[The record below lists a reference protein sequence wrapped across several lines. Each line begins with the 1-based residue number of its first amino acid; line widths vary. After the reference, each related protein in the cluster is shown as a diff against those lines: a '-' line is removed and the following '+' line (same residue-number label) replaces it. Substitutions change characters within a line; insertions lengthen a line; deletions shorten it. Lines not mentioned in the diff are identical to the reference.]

1 MPRRRAPRAPT
12 RLPFKAALAQA
23 STTEVTE
30 KTAEVKLRKGEE
42 AQAVDGH
49 AYSEITKGARAG
61 MYVNTSGNVRHG
73 QTFVLVNKDG
83 KEYHIYGTGKDRLVV
98 GFHMPVGRRRR
109 DRAADTTA
117 GPKADTSD
125 LKLRK
130 NEKIEPVEG
139 HAYAEITSGAREGM
153 YINTSGNKR
162 HGDAFVLV
170 NKLGVEYHIYGTGA
184 DREVI
189 ALKQRDER
197 RRVVLTARR
206 SAPPSA
212 PAGSRRRSPAPRR
225 ATSRAEP
232 GPSVMPQAPWPVTRY
247 SPSSPATAPSSGRP
261 SAASGRAQART
272 CSIVGARPARGCSAR
287 RARAAAAPPRRRPA
301 PRS

>member
-1 MPRRRAPRAPT
+1 MKVTPSQIAETAATRATKTRASGT
-12 RLPFKAALAQA
+12 DKTAFKAALAKA
-23 STTEVTE
+23 STPETTE
-30 KTAEVKLRKGEE
+30 KTAEITLRKGEE
-42 AQAVDGH
+42 AQAVAGH

-61 MYVNTSGNVRHG
+61 MYINTSGNVRHG
-73 QTFVLVNKDG
+73 EAFVLAHRDG

-98 GFHMPVGRRRR
+98 GFHTPSS
-109 DRAADTTA
+109 DKAETTTPADKTDKSDKT
-117 GPKADTSD
+117 DTSN

-189 ALKQRDER
+189 ALKPRDEDD
-197 RRVVLTARR
+197 
-206 SAPPSA
+206 
-212 PAGSRRRSPAPRR
+212 
-225 ATSRAEP
+225 E
-232 GPSVMPQAPWPVTRY
+232 
-247 SPSSPATAPSSGRP
+247 
-261 SAASGRAQART
+261 
-272 CSIVGARPARGCSAR
+272 
-287 RARAAAAPPRRRPA
+287 
-301 PRS
+301 